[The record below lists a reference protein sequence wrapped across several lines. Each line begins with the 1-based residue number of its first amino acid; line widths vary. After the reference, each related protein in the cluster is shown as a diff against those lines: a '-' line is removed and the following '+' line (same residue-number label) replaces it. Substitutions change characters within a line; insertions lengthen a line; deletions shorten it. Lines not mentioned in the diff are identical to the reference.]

1 MDEVVSPLHFM
12 LCFLVALQQHNYF
25 LVTPSNDL
33 KHPITITIF
42 SYPSLSPKSTQ
53 LGSLQSQDITLLS
66 SSPSTEVAHVDQEHG
81 QRKKPWCVLVA
92 YCSSVERV
100 SPFSSI
106 CHWLAAGFF
115 PSFWNVWRTFIGQ
128 MSKTVEMGRQKEEE
142 NLKRYKLL
150 T

>member
-12 LCFLVALQQHNYF
+12 LCFLVALQQHNDF

-66 SSPSTEVAHVDQEHG
+66 SSPSTEVAHVG
-81 QRKKPWCVLVA
+81 QV
-92 YCSSVERV
+92 
-100 SPFSSI
+100 
-106 CHWLAAGFF
+106 
-115 PSFWNVWRTFIGQ
+115 RTWA
-128 MSKTVEMGRQKEEE
+128 EEKA
-142 NLKRYKLL
+142 LMCPCGLL
-150 T
+150 F